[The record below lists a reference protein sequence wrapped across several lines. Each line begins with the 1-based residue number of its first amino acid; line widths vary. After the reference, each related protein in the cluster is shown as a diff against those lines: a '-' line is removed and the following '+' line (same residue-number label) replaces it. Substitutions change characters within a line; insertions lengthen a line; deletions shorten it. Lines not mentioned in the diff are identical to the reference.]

1 MNIQQYGKTEE
12 LNIDNGI
19 FKYELGAIT
28 CFDSKNMSD
37 DTTVDV
43 TILANN
49 IQKIYKT
56 TKALANRFEIA
67 DYISP
72 EEKLEKEIS
81 AFANADGGTIYIGID
96 ESKDKV
102 ASQVIGVGC
111 GIDKFD
117 EIQLSIQSSPKY
129 IRGYMEYPCNI
140 FPFQTMIW

>member
-72 EEKLEKEIS
+72 EEKLEKEM
-81 AFANADGGTIYIGID
+81 GIVKNN
-96 ESKDKV
+96 STTTNNK
-102 ASQVIGVGC
+102 AQ
-111 GIDKFD
+111 
-117 EIQLSIQSSPKY
+117 Q
-129 IRGYMEYPCNI
+129 N
-140 FPFQTMIW
+140 